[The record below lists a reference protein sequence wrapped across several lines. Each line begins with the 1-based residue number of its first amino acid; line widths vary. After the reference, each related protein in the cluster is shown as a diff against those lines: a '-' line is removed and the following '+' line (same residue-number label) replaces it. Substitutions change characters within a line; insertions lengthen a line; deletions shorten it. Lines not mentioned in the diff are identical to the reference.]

1 MSRARPDRPATI
13 YDVAKA
19 AGVSHQTVSK
29 VLRGLGGMRDETRE
43 RVEEEIR
50 RLNYRP
56 NVGARALARSQ
67 RRRIGVVGYETFES
81 STSKV
86 LRGISEVAEG
96 AGYVLDIVTVN
107 PLGAVDEIATALEQI
122 NGTDVAGVLATSPTS
137 NVREALERIRF
148 RMPVFLDVNGDMEAD
163 SAGTHRSIS
172 AGMVMD
178 HLADLGHERVAFVG
192 GPRGWDSATT
202 REAVYVER
210 MAARSVDARIVGHG
224 DWSAASGYEVVKDAD
239 LGDSTA
245 VFVANDRMALGVL
258 RALSE
263 RGRRV
268 PEDLSVVG
276 IDDIPEAAYFSPP
289 LSTVHIDFTQAGHVA
304 ARSLLTLIERPG
316 DAMPVYP
323 RSRFIPRASAIPA

>member
-1 MSRARPDRPATI
+1 
-13 YDVAKA
+13 
-19 AGVSHQTVSK
+19 
-29 VLRGLGGMRDETRE
+29 MRDETRE
-43 RVEEEIR
+43 RVEAEIR

-96 AGYVLDIVTVN
+96 AGYVLDIVTVD
-107 PLGAVDEIATALEQI
+107 PLGAADEIATALEQI

-148 RMPVFLDVNGDMEAD
+148 RMPVFLDVNGDLESD
-163 SAGTHRSIS
+163 SDGSHRSIS

-178 HLADLGHERVAFVG
+178 HLAELGHERVAFVG
-192 GPRGWDSATT
+192 GPGGWDSATT

-210 MAARSVDARIVGHG
+210 MAARHVAPLIVGRG
-224 DWSAASGYEVVKDAD
+224 DWSAESGYEAIKNAD

-263 RGRRV
+263 RGLRV

-304 ARSLLTLIERPG
+304 ANSLLTLIERPG

-323 RSRFIPRASAIPA
+323 RSRFVSRASTIRV